1 MRVRLRTGLLVA
13 IATAL
18 LAPPASAASQTGG
31 ITKEQCIDANL
42 KAQDLRREGR
52 FSAAR
57 DDLQACSVR
66 ACPAVLRDNCVQ
78 RLAELDRAQ
87 PTIVFDAKDGDG
99 HDLVDVHVTMDGL
112 PFADKLDGKALPV
125 DPGAHTFQFTVAGN
139 PVVMENLVI
148 KEGEKDRVEH
158 VVIGPP
164 PKSSASGPTTTGAAT
179 ASRPGG
185 GPEDWEEPRGPG
197 WTTEQKIGVGLAG
210 AGVVGLGVGAVFG
223 LMTTSAWSHAK
234 DACGGDTTNCINVPG
249 ATSYKDTATSDATV
263 STIGFAA
270 GGALLVGGAVLF
282 LLGRH
287 HEGTA
292 AASISVTPTLGPG
305 QSGVAVHGSF

>member
-1 MRVRLRTGLLVA
+1 MSVRVRSCLLVA
-13 IATAL
+13 TAAAL
-18 LAPPASAASQTGG
+18 LAPSASAAGNAP
-31 ITKEQCIDANL
+31 ITKDQCIDSNL
-42 KAQDLRREGR
+42 KAQDLRRDDK

-57 DDLQACSVR
+57 EKLEACSDP
-66 ACPAVLRDNCVQ
+66 ACPAVVRDNCVQ
-78 RLAELDRAQ
+78 RLDELNRAQ

-112 PFADKLDGKALPV
+112 PLTDKLDGKALRV
-125 DPGAHTFQFTVAGN
+125 DPGAHSFQFTVAGN

-148 KEGEKDRVEH
+148 KEGEKDRVER
-158 VVIGPP
+158 VVIGAAPT
-164 PKSSASGPTTTGAAT
+164 SSASAATTAPPTAT

-185 GPEDWEEPRGPG
+185 GPEDWEEPRGSG
-197 WTTEQKIGVGLAG
+197 WTAEQKIGVGLAG

-234 DACGGDTTNCINVPG
+234 DACGGDTTNCLDVPS
-249 ATSYKDTATSDATV
+249 ANSYKDTATSDATI

-282 LLGRH
+282 VLGRH
-287 HEGTA
+287 SDGA
-292 AASISVTPTLGPG
+292 SAASITVTPTLGPG
-305 QSGVAVHGSF
+305 SSGVAVHGSF